1 MNDLISR
8 QAAIDALDEQIE
20 LCDKS
25 LSSFDISMKDE
36 YAVKVERASLVAF
49 RETLEYLPSAE
60 SKRKRYRHYKGGIYE
75 VICEAAHHT
84 ESLECLVIYRNVKTG
99 EIWAR
104 PDWMFYGYT
113 EDGTKRFEEVSE

>member
-1 MNDLISR
+1 MTIDERIKECNFYGKESRRLAKQAQNKRGYKRLIKT
-8 QAAIDALDEQIE
+8 AETYEQTAEWLKE
-20 LCDKS
+20 LKK
-25 LSSFDISMKDE
+25 IKN
-36 YAVKVERASLVAF
+36 K
-49 RETLEYLPSAE
+49 PK

-84 ESLECLVIYRNVKTG
+84 ESLECLVIYKNVKTG